1 MSVVLFIKYL
11 RFAINPSQTVM
22 NPTDSSVTSVGSQTL
37 SSLDIS
43 KLQCLYNCDGT
54 SSGTCGGHVSGDSGV
69 VESSGAKTC
78 KWLLAVADG
87 FAIEMSFESF
97 DVSVTVSVYQL
108 STINYNISPLHI
120 LRSLTAVPEV

>member
-1 MSVVLFIKYL
+1 
-11 RFAINPSQTVM
+11 M

-78 KWLLAVADG
+78 KWLLAVPDG

>member
-1 MSVVLFIKYL
+1 MKDNISVFLFIKHL
-11 RFAINPSQTVM
+11 RFAINPSQNVM

-54 SSGTCGGHVSGDSGV
+54 STGTCGGHISGDSGV
-69 VESSGAKTC
+69 LESSAVNTC

-87 FAIEMSFESF
+87 FAIEISFESF
-97 DVSVTVSVYQL
+97 DVSVTVTVTWL
-108 STINYNISPLHI
+108 L
-120 LRSLTAVPEV
+120 